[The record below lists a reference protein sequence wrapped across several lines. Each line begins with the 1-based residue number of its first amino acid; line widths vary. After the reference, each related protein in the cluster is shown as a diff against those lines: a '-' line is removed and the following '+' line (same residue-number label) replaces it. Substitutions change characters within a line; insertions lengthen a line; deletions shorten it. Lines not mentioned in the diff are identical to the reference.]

1 MLLLICILSVLYFI
15 CLYQG
20 KSLSICCSALQWLK
34 DNNKK
39 NLEELTKEIDQI
51 KLELA
56 NNAGK
61 NISFITVYIFNVFVI
76 TNFSFYSQYN
86 LFTITDSNDWLQE
99 EYVKIKK
106 NQTLINLQNKLDQIK
121 KRELEFDE
129 LKKRVT
135 KQSNNWNKNEH
146 YFIKKEKETKTK
158 SEEDLEEK
166 ENIDDQDLIVES
178 RDNEGDESDSE
189 EIIVDNEANEDNN
202 TKVSDYH
209 TILS

>member
-1 MLLLICILSVLYFI
+1 MICLLLLICILSVN

-76 TNFSFYSQYN
+76 TNFSFYNQYN

-189 EIIVDNEANEDNN
+189 ELIVDNEANEDNN

>member
-1 MLLLICILSVLYFI
+1 M
-15 CLYQG
+15 
-20 KSLSICCSALQWLK
+20 
-34 DNNKK
+34 
-39 NLEELTKEIDQI
+39 
-51 KLELA
+51 
-56 NNAGK
+56 
-61 NISFITVYIFNVFVI
+61 
-76 TNFSFYSQYN
+76 
-86 LFTITDSNDWLQE
+86 FTITDSNDWLQE
-99 EYVKIKK
+99 EYDKIKK

-158 SEEDLEEK
+158 SEEELEEE
-166 ENIDDQDLIVES
+166 ENINDQDLIVES

-189 EIIVDNEANEDNN
+189 EIIADNEANEDNN